1 MSGHPPREPGAG
13 RPVAVLAGDIRGSR
27 KMPPP
32 ERGEVQD
39 RLRKVLGDLEAALG
53 KPGWRGEA
61 PPLVSHLAL
70 VAGDE
75 FQGVFLSPAAAILVV
90 REVAERLHPHRIRF
104 GLGWGTL
111 TTRLSSLPTEMDG
124 PAFHH
129 AQEAMEAAKADET
142 FVVFRGFGDPWDELL
157 TAIFR
162 LAGTIRDQW
171 TSTRLRHIRAV
182 RRHAALPASARGLLE
197 EAGEATPSR
206 EATHTHHG
214 REQAGSG
221 DRGRDLAS
229 SDLFLLWR
237 LLRDG
242 EVATRVTGIA
252 SALPNLGS
260 LPAPPARK
268 FFHGAQ
274 KQAAREL
281 GIAPSTLSRSLKQ
294 ADFFGVTSA
303 EHLATRLLTWFEFHA
318 PGAATD
324 GQDEGSGPSWP
335 WKRSSG
341 PVP

>member
-1 MSGHPPREPGAG
+1 MSGHPPRGPGAG
-13 RPVAVLAGDIRGSR
+13 RPVAVLVGDIRGSR

-32 ERGEVQD
+32 ERGKVQD
-39 RLRKVLGDLEAALG
+39 RLRQVLGDLEAALG

-61 PPLVSHLAL
+61 PPLVSRLAL

-75 FQGVFLSPAAAILVV
+75 FQGVFLFPAAAILVV

-104 GLGWGTL
+104 GLGWGMLATG
-111 TTRLSSLPTEMDG
+111 LSQLPTEMDG

-157 TAIFR
+157 TALFR

-197 EAGEATPSR
+197 EAG
-206 EATHTHHG
+206 
-214 REQAGSG
+214 SG

-242 EVATRVTGIA
+242 EVATRVTGNA
-252 SALPNLGS
+252 SALRNLGS

-318 PGAATD
+318 PGAAAAAPPTSPTD
-324 GQDEGSGPSWP
+324 SQP
-335 WKRSSG
+335 
-341 PVP
+341 